1 MGDTPILTR
10 HLSCASE
17 AGVGRNVLLIDF
29 EDSFVHTLA
38 NYLRQTGATV
48 TTVRHTQA
56 ENALKG
62 LPTLPDLAVLSPGPG
77 RPSDFQLSAQIQ
89 RLVDRKIP
97 IFGVCLGLQGITE
110 HFGGSLAQLA
120 YPMHGK
126 PSAVVVSAAAQS
138 SASVVFK
145 GVPNRFSVARYHS
158 LHAKRPLPDCLIETA
173 MLVAHDKD
181 GINEGV
187 TKAVADAPSN
197 GDIDHLTSPLVMG
210 IQHRVLPIAA
220 VQFHPESIL
229 TSPDIGLQIL
239 ANAFKLDGTYD

>member
-77 RPSDFQLSAQIQ
+77 RPSDFKLSTQIQ
-89 RLVDRKIP
+89 RLVERKIP

-110 HFGGSLAQLA
+110 HFGGSLAQLP

-126 PSAVVVSAAAQS
+126 PSAVVRSAAVE
-138 SASVVFK
+138 SVVFE
-145 GVPNRFSVARYHS
+145 GFPNRFRVARYHS
-158 LHAKRPLPDCLIETA
+158 LHAKRPLPACLVETA
-173 MLVAHDKD
+173 MLVAHDND
-181 GINEGV
+181 GINLGETTDG
-187 TKAVADAPSN
+187 AIGPRNGVAD
-197 GDIDHLTSPLVMG
+197 PLAFPLIMG
-210 IQHRVLPIAA
+210 IQHKVFPIAA
-220 VQFHPESIL
+220 
-229 TSPDIGLQIL
+229 
-239 ANAFKLDGTYD
+239 